1 MFSRLFQMFRSRRS
15 QSAVVR
21 NTSRERYVRAA
32 LTTGASLLNRG
43 ISLGASIITVR
54 LTLHYLGAERYG
66 MWTTIT
72 STIALLGFADFGM
85 SNGLVNMVAD
95 AIGRKDN
102 RAAQSAVASAFWML
116 SAVALV
122 ASLVLAV
129 GYPFIS
135 ASRLFNVHSALAVQE
150 SGPTL
155 LILFLC
161 FAAALPLGAVRGTLT
176 GLQSAYVNNIW
187 SSLGSLGS
195 LVALL
200 FAMYENAG
208 LPMLALSLSGPP
220 LLASLLNGTELFAF
234 SRPELRP
241 DPRCISLVSSSRM
254 FRTGMA
260 FFLIQV
266 SMIIGMQTDNI
277 VIAQILGA
285 GVVPQ
290 YAVPARM
297 FNIVTSLL
305 TLASGAIW
313 PAYVDALA
321 QSDGRWIYKTFRR
334 VAVLGTLLTVLLASG
349 LVIFG
354 NRILALWVGPQIHA
368 SMMLLV
374 VLGIF
379 CIGNAYMAP
388 ISFLLN
394 GLGIFRFQV
403 IDALIT
409 AVVNLGL
416 SIVFVK
422 HYGVVGAVLGTV
434 IAQVL
439 GQIIPYTFV
448 TARVLKR
455 LRHQTGNRET
465 IEPSEQVVPPQPG
478 TV

>member
-1 MFSRLFQMFRSRRS
+1 MFSVFLQMFRSRGG
-15 QSAVVR
+15 QSATSQNV
-21 NTSRERYVRAA
+21 SRERYFRAA
-32 LTTGASLLNRG
+32 LTTGASLLNRS
-43 ISLGASIITVR
+43 ISLIASIITVR
-54 LTLHYLGAERYG
+54 LTFRYLGAERYG

-72 STIALLGFADFGM
+72 SSIALLGFADFGM

-116 SAVALV
+116 SAVAFI
-122 ASLVLAV
+122 ASLITAI
-129 GYPFIS
+129 GYPLVNT
-135 ASRLFNVHSALAVQE
+135 SRLFNVHSALAVQE

-155 LILFLC
+155 LILLIC

-187 SSLGSLGS
+187 NSLGSLGS
-195 LVALL
+195 LIALL
-200 FAMYENAG
+200 ITIHSHAG

-220 LLASLLNGTELFAF
+220 LLANLLNGTELFGF

-241 DPRCISLVSSSRM
+241 DPRCISLDSASRM

-260 FFLIQV
+260 FFILQMAI
-266 SMIIGMQTDNI
+266 IIGMQTDNI
-277 VIAQILGA
+277 VVAQILGA
-285 GVVPQ
+285 DVVPQ

-297 FNIVTSLL
+297 FNILISLL
-305 TLASGAIW
+305 ALVSGAIW
-313 PAYVDALA
+313 PAYVDAQA
-321 QSDGRWIYKTFRR
+321 QSDGRWIYKTFKR
-334 VAVLGTLLTVLLASG
+334 VAAVSTLLTALVTSV

-354 NRILALWVGPQIHA
+354 NKILAAWVGPQIHA

-374 VLGIF
+374 VLGLL
-379 CIGNAYMAP
+379 CVVNSYLQPAAY
-388 ISFLLN
+388 LLN

-403 IDALIT
+403 INALIM

-422 HYGVVGAVLGTV
+422 MYGVVGAVLGTV
-434 IAQVL
+434 VAQTLV
-439 GQIIPYTFV
+439 QAVPYAFV

-455 LRHQTGNRET
+455 LRHQTENKKT
-465 IEPSEQVVPPQPG
+465 VQPSDEIAPPAPG